1 MMRPQEEYEFPTGY
15 RKSFGVERFKIPEPI
30 FNPALIDGKSSICGA
45 AYLVRYFGLFSIH
58 QDFQNKNS
66 VIQSTCAMQIFV
78 LSLCR
83 MSFLLVVIHF

>member
-45 AYLVRYFGLFSIH
+45 AYLVRYF
-58 QDFQNKNS
+58 DFFYSTRIQNKNS

-78 LSLCR
+78 LSLCQ

>member
-45 AYLVRYFGLFSIH
+45 AYLVRYLDFSYSSR
-58 QDFQNKNS
+58 FQKN
-66 VIQSTCAMQIFV
+66 ILAH
-78 LSLCR
+78 LSR
-83 MSFLLVVIHF
+83 

>member
-45 AYLVRYFGLFSIH
+45 AYLVRY
-58 QDFQNKNS
+58 
-66 VIQSTCAMQIFV
+66 VIVTF
-78 LSLCR
+78 
-83 MSFLLVVIHF
+83 

>member
-45 AYLVRYFGLFSIH
+45 AYLVRYFGLFYPSC
-58 QDFQNKNS
+58 FQKHFS
-66 VIQSTCAMQIFV
+66 VIQSTCAMPIFV